1 MKTIKTTMGAAM
13 MALSICMV
21 SCSGGHKD
29 AKDQAEDV
37 NQQNLSKDAEK
48 ESQRL
53 VDAYSSNLCEIRNGE
68 NALTKAVTADVK
80 ELATMLVSAHS
91 KMNEE
96 VKRLADSRNVTLPS
110 SVSDDDQ
117 KKIEK
122 MNEKSGLDFDK
133 EFTKEMKDKHEHA
146 VKKYE
151 KDAES
156 SDDTAIKQWASN
168 SLTEV
173 KSHLDMVNSTW
184 EKIKDMKEEAR
195 GKGGAAH

>member
-1 MKTIKTTMGAAM
+1 MGAAM
-13 MALSICMV
+13 VVLSICMGA
-21 SCSGGHKD
+21 CSTGSKD
-29 AKDQAEDV
+29 PKDQAEDV
-37 NQQNLSKDAEK
+37 NQQNLSKNAEK

-53 VDAYSSNLCEIRNGE
+53 VDAYSSNLCEVRNGE
-68 NALTKAVTADVK
+68 NAITKAVTADVK
-80 ELATMLVSAHS
+80 ELATMLVSAHM

-110 SVSDDDQ
+110 SVSDEDQ

-133 EFTKEMKDKHEHA
+133 EFSKEMKDKHEKA

-151 KDAES
+151 KDAENS
-156 SDDTAIKQWASN
+156 EDTEIKNWASN
-168 SLTEV
+168 TLTEV
-173 KSHLDMVNSTW
+173 KSHLDMVNATW

-195 GKGGAAH
+195 GKGGASH